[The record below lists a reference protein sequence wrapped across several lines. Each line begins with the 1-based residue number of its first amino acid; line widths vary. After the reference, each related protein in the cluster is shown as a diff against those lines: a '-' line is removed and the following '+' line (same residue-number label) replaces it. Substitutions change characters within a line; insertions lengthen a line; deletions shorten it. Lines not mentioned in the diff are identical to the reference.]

1 MIRTL
6 IFASIMLV
14 SICGCSGDSK
24 PANSYVKDITSL
36 CSLQSSDSI
45 RIYDIRQ
52 INGVKKVIDG
62 RDIYDLEFDATVE
75 FLDKLWWDE
84 SRLFAMTVRDETDE
98 TMRNF
103 LTLVLKGDK
112 KNVSGIFRY
121 EKTDNGWRPLD
132 TFNKK
137 GVFNKSRYN

>member
-6 IFASIMLV
+6 IFASVMLV
-14 SICGCSGDSK
+14 SMCGCSGDSK
-24 PANSYVKDITSL
+24 PANSYVKDISSL
-36 CSLQSSDSI
+36 CSLQSSDNMK
-45 RIYDIRQ
+45 IYDIRQ
-52 INGVKKVIDG
+52 INGVKKLIDG

-84 SRLFAMTVRDETDE
+84 SRLFAMTTNDTADDI
-98 TMRNF
+98 MRKYF
-103 LTLVLKGDK
+103 TLVLKGDK
-112 KNVSGIFRY
+112 RNVSGIFRY